1 MSEDLINDII
11 DDRYKIVL
19 FVGEGGMADV
29 YKAHDL
35 ITDKDVAIKM
45 IKATMANSKKN
56 LARFDRETRA
66 SASLNH
72 QNIVKVLNVGSY
84 KGLPYMVNEFIN
96 GRTLKQVLDSRG
108 KFSPIEACNI
118 MYQLCSAVMY
128 AHQHGVIHRDIKPH
142 NIFLTTDGTIKLGD
156 FGIASFQNGTQVTLQ
171 DQVIGTPQYIAPE
184 ITLSIQAS
192 ERSDIY
198 SLGVT
203 FFELVTGKVPIDGE
217 DTNEI
222 INKLRYEKFPN
233 IKKFNPNTPQC
244 IEQIIYR
251 ATKKEPL
258 DRYPNV
264 EFMRKDIEKIMKNPL
279 ILEENHSWFYYF
291 LHKYFKHKNHKSVDK
306 NNAKDLKKAS
316 KEVEKENK

>member
-291 LHKYFKHKNHKSVDK
+291 LHKHFKHKNHKSVDK
-306 NNAKDLKKAS
+306 NNAKDLKKTS
-316 KEVEKENK
+316 KEVEKGNK

>member
-203 FFELVTGKVPIDGE
+203 FFELVTGKVPIDGD

-279 ILEENHSWFYYF
+279 ILEENHSWLYYF
-291 LHKYFKHKNHKSVDK
+291 FHKHSKQKINKNYDK
-306 NNAKDLKKAS
+306 NNAKYLKKAS
-316 KEVEKENK
+316 KEVEKGHK

>member
-203 FFELVTGKVPIDGE
+203 FFELVTGKVPIDGD

-279 ILEENHSWFYYF
+279 ILEENHSWLYYF
-291 LHKYFKHKNHKSVDK
+291 FHKYSKQKINKNHDK
-306 NNAKDLKKAS
+306 NDAKYLKKAS
-316 KEVEKENK
+316 KEVEKERK

>member
-203 FFELVTGKVPIDGE
+203 FFELVTGKVPIDGD

-279 ILEENHSWFYYF
+279 ILEENHSWLYYF
-291 LHKYFKHKNHKSVDK
+291 FHKNSKQKTYKNYDK
-306 NNAKDLKKAS
+306 NNAKYLKKAS
-316 KEVEKENK
+316 KEVEKGRK